1 MLNRRTLRIKGMQTI
16 FAFQQSKGA
25 NYGLAQ
31 EFIKESFAP
40 DLNSMEVQDKELL
53 NKQKQEAL
61 QIFEENYKSQNFTS
75 SKGSVNKVNEVV
87 NEAIRDYYQQI
98 DKDFKFFK
106 KNMVIEAEKVLDR
119 YISILNLLIELGNL
133 AESDAK
139 QDHSNFVKNLLI
151 KALKFNK
158 SLENI
163 SLRRNISWDSFEGE
177 VRQWFKELI
186 KTDEAYIS
194 YRKLDNP
201 SFEQDKDIVNHIV
214 KNILFKND
222 LIDKF
227 MEEKDLNWN
236 EDRPIIKS
244 LTTKTI
250 KSITEDFGD
259 DFELQELSY
268 NWEDDK
274 AFFIRLFEDT
284 IKVEGEYED
293 LIAKKTKNWDIERI
307 ATTDKIILEMAI
319 CEMINFPS
327 IPVKVTINEY
337 IEVAKRYST
346 PKSKTF
352 INGVLDVIASELTD
366 SGAIRKSGRGLIDNK

>member
-1 MLNRRTLRIKGMQTI
+1 MQTI

-61 QIFEENYKSQNFTS
+61 QIFEENYKSQGFIS
-75 SKGSVNKVNEVV
+75 SKGSVDKVNDVV
-87 NEAIRDYYQQI
+87 NEAISDYYRQI

-106 KNMVIEAEKVLDR
+106 KNMVVEAEKVLDR
-119 YISILNLLIELGNL
+119 YISMLNLLIELSNQ
-133 AESDAK
+133 AENDTK
-139 QDHSNFVKNLLI
+139 QDHDNFVKNLLI
-151 KALKFNK
+151 KAIKFNK

-163 SLRRNISWDSFEGE
+163 SLRRNISWDDYQGE

-214 KNILFKND
+214 KNILFKDD

-227 MEEKDLNWN
+227 LEEKDLNWT

-250 KSITEDFGD
+250 KSITEESGD

-284 IKVEGEYED
+284 IKVEAEYEG

-352 INGVLDVIASELTD
+352 INGVLDVIASELIDT
-366 SGAIRKSGRGLIDNK
+366 GAIRKSGRGLIDNK

>member
-1 MLNRRTLRIKGMQTI
+1 MQTI

-25 NYGLAQ
+25 NYGIAQ
-31 EFIKESFAP
+31 EFIRESFAP
-40 DLNSMEVQDKELL
+40 DLNSMEVQDKDLL
-53 NKQKQEAL
+53 AQQKQEAL
-61 QIFEENYKSQNFTS
+61 KIFEENYRSEKFVST
-75 SKGSVNKVNEVV
+75 KGSEDKINEVV
-87 NEAIRDYYQQI
+87 NEAIRDYYRQI
-98 DKDFKFFK
+98 DKDFRFFK

-119 YISILNLLIELGNL
+119 YISILKLLLEFAHL
-133 AESDAK
+133 AENDARM
-139 QDHSNFVKNLLI
+139 DHGNFVKNLLI

-163 SLRRNISWDSFEGE
+163 SLRRNISWDKDQGE
-177 VRQWFKELI
+177 VRQWFKDLI
-186 KTDEAYIS
+186 KSDEVYVRYQKMAQ
-194 YRKLDNP
+194 P
-201 SFEQDKDIVNHIV
+201 TFEDDREIVNHII
-214 KNILFKND
+214 KNIVFKHD
-222 LIDKF
+222 LIDKY
-227 MEEKDLNWN
+227 MEENDLNWN
-236 EDRPIIKS
+236 EDRAIIKS

-250 KSITEDFGD
+250 KSITPDAGE

-274 AFFIRLFEDT
+274 SFFIKLFEET
-284 IKVEGEYED
+284 VKVESEYEE
-293 LIAKKTKNWDIERI
+293 LIAKKTKNWDIDRI

-352 INGVLDVIASELTD
+352 INGVLDVIASELTA
-366 SGAIRKSGRGLIDNK
+366 SGAVKKSGRGLIDTK